1 MARESVKT
9 STVAGFEGLYRD
21 NLENRGRWIARF
33 LADAP
38 AAAE

>member
-9 STVAGFEGLYRD
+9 STVAGFESLYRET
-21 NLENRGRWIARF
+21 LKIRGRWIARF
-33 LADAP
+33 LEDAP